1 MKAIILAGGE
11 GKRLRPYTHVLPKP
25 LMPVG
30 GRPILELIVGQLR
43 EAGFDDLTF
52 AVGYLASIIQTYFDN
67 GSRFGVNIS
76 YSLEE
81 KKLGTAGPIALID
94 RPEDPFLVMNGDI
107 LTGLDFGAFMEAHK
121 ASGAIATL
129 AVFQKDVPISL
140 GVLEL
145 NDAKEITGY
154 IEKPTLHYPV
164 STGMYCFDPA
174 VYDYI
179 PKNEYFDLPDLVL
192 KLVGA
197 GEKVLGYEF
206 DEQWLDIGRPSDYE
220 AAEELFAKVQTECD
234 ET

>member
-43 EAGFDDLTF
+43 EKGFDDLTF
-52 AVGYLASIIQTYFDN
+52 AVGYLASIIQTYFDD
-67 GSRFGVNIS
+67 GSRFGVDIS

-81 KKLGTAGPIALID
+81 KKLGTAGPIALIE
-94 RPEDPFLVMNGDI
+94 RPTEPFLVMNGDI
-107 LTGLDFGAFMEAHK
+107 LTSLDFGAFMQAHK
-121 ASGAIATL
+121 ESGAIATL

-145 NDAKEITGY
+145 NDRKEITGY

-164 STGMYCFDPA
+164 STGMYCFNPDI
-174 VYDYI
+174 YDYI

-192 KLVGA
+192 KLVAA
-197 GEKVLGYEF
+197 GEKVLGFEF
-206 DEQWLDIGRPSDYE
+206 DDQWLDIGRPSDYE
-220 AAEELFAKVQTECD
+220 AAEELFAQKID
-234 ET
+234 K

>member
-43 EAGFDDLTF
+43 EKGFDDLTF
-52 AVGYLASIIQTYFDN
+52 AVGYLASIIQTYFDD
-67 GSRFGVNIS
+67 GSRFGVDIS

-81 KKLGTAGPIALID
+81 KKLGTAGPIALIE
-94 RPEDPFLVMNGDI
+94 RPTEPFLVMNGDI
-107 LTGLDFGAFMEAHK
+107 LTRLDFGAFMQAHK
-121 ASGAIATL
+121 ESGAIATL

-145 NDAKEITGY
+145 NDRKEITGY

-164 STGMYCFDPA
+164 STGMYCFNPDI
-174 VYDYI
+174 YDYI

-192 KLVGA
+192 KLVAA
-197 GEKVLGYEF
+197 GEKVLGFEF
-206 DEQWLDIGRPSDYE
+206 DDQWLDIGRPSDYE
-220 AAEELFAKVQTECD
+220 AAEELFAQKID
-234 ET
+234 K

>member
-43 EAGFDDLTF
+43 EKGFDDLTF
-52 AVGYLASIIQTYFDN
+52 AVGYLASIIQTYFDD
-67 GSRFGVNIS
+67 GSRFGVDIS

-81 KKLGTAGPIALID
+81 KKLGTAGPIALIE
-94 RPEDPFLVMNGDI
+94 RPTEPFLVMNGDI
-107 LTGLDFGAFMEAHK
+107 LTSLDFGAFMQAHK
-121 ASGAIATL
+121 DSGAIATL

-145 NDAKEITGY
+145 NDRKEITGY

-164 STGMYCFDPA
+164 STGMYCFNPDI
-174 VYDYI
+174 YDYI

-192 KLVGA
+192 KLVAA
-197 GEKVLGYEF
+197 GEKVLGFEF
-206 DEQWLDIGRPSDYE
+206 DDQWLDIGRPSDYE
-220 AAEELFAKVQTECD
+220 AAEELFAQKID
-234 ET
+234 K

>member
-220 AAEELFAKVQTECD
+220 AAEELFAKVQTERD